1 MMSSRVIQ
9 TAIAILASACLL
21 SSPSLAQEHK
31 HDPLQ
36 EAAPLKLNTNLVLLS
51 TTVTDQ
57 KGKAVI
63 GLKREDFKVYEN
75 GIAQQIE
82 FFSAEEM
89 PVCWGIVL
97 DRSGSMMEMMG
108 DVYRAAIHVVDEGT
122 EQDEAF
128 IVTFNRQVELVSDF
142 VADKHKLE
150 NSILGLRAGGE
161 TALWDAINFA
171 LDHLKQ
177 ARHRKKVLVV
187 ITDGDDNASRI
198 KFRKLIER
206 VEEENVLI
214 YPVGMFESS
223 GMMRFSM
230 SNSSSRIEL
239 EKLAEVTGTRAHFP
253 TNAEECRE
261 VMQAIAGEVG
271 HQYSVG
277 YYPNNPKND
286 GKWRKLQVTGGPQDG
301 KTKYVVRART
311 GYYAPK
317 SEEVKEP
324 QGENHER
331 RER

>member
-1 MMSSRVIQ
+1 MMSSRIIQ
-9 TAIAILASACLL
+9 TMIAILASVCLL
-21 SSPSLAQEHK
+21 ISPSLAQEHK
-31 HDPLQ
+31 HDPSQ
-36 EAAPLKLNTNLVLLS
+36 DAPLKLNTDLVLLS
-51 TTVTDQ
+51 ATVTDQ
-57 KGKAVI
+57 KGKAVT

-75 GIAQQIE
+75 GIEQQIE

-97 DRSGSMMEMMG
+97 DRSGSMWEMIG
-108 DVYRAAIHVVDEGT
+108 DVYRAAVHVVDEGT
-122 EQDEAF
+122 EQDESF

-187 ITDGDDNASRI
+187 ITDGEDNSSRI

-206 VEEENVLI
+206 VEEEDVLI
-214 YPVGMFESS
+214 YPVGMFELG
-223 GMMRFSM
+223 GMMRLGM
-230 SNSSSRIEL
+230 NSSSARIEL

-286 GKWRKLQVTGGPQDG
+286 GKWRKLQATVGPQAG

-324 QGENHER
+324 
-331 RER
+331 